1 MPKGAFLSGAF
12 PLENEN
18 CFLGRIIFR
27 CSVFTVS
34 AILIFP
40 GESIFADFVEIRSRP
55 RVVKPFS
62 KSYARGKN
70 IFRRGKMF
78 CHAKQ

>member
-1 MPKGAFLSGAF
+1 MKMKSMWKTVVPKGALSGAF

-18 CFLGRIIFR
+18 CFLRRIIFR

-40 GESIFADFVEIRSRP
+40 GESIFADFC
-55 RVVKPFS
+55 
-62 KSYARGKN
+62 GN
-70 IFRRGKMF
+70 
-78 CHAKQ
+78 